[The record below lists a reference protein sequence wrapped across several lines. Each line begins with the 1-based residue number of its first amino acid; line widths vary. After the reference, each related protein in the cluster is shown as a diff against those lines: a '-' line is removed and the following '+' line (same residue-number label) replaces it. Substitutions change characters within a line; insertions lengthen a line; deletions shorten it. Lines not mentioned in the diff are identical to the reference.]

1 MKLHLDKK
9 LFRQAVQF
17 TSDQMQI
24 PAIFV
29 EKDYWVTYA
38 LFIIFNDKI
47 GSDTVFKGGTA
58 LSKCYNIIERFSEDI
73 DLVVL
78 RREGE
83 SNNKLTAKIRTISS
97 VVSNILPEI
106 EIAGLT
112 HKMGMN
118 RKTAHTYNKEFKGDF
133 GQIRDAIVVE
143 ATWLGYFE
151 PYTNKSVCSF
161 VGEMMMKN
169 KQSEIAKEQDLLP
182 FNVLVLEPSRTICE
196 KIMSLV
202 RFSYGEEPITDLKNK
217 IRHVYDLNQLLSEK
231 ELLNFLKSKE
241 FDSMLLKVAQDDVA
255 SFKNNNEWLRN
266 HPVDSMIFGNP
277 EKMWSNL
284 KIVYDSD
291 FKNLVYGSFPNEAE
305 LLNTLILLCHLRK
318 KGQNNL
324 VNDSKHLILP
334 I

>member
-9 LFRQAVQF
+9 LFRQAIQF

-38 LFIIFNDKI
+38 LFTIFNDKI

-83 SNNKLTAKIRTISS
+83 SNNKLTTKIRTISN
-97 VVSNILPEI
+97 VVSNVLPEI

-118 RKTAHTYNKEFKGDF
+118 RKTAHSYNKEFKGDY

-151 PYTNKSVCSF
+151 PHITKSVCSF
-161 VGEMMMKN
+161 IGEMMMN
-169 KQSEIAKEQDLLP
+169 NEQREIAKEQNLLP

-202 RFSYGEEPITDLKNK
+202 RFSYGENPITDLKNK
-217 IRHVYDLNQLLSEK
+217 IRHVYDLNQLLSVK
-231 ELLNFLKSKE
+231 ELLTYFKSKE
-241 FDSMLLKVAQDDVA
+241 FDIMLLKVAQDDVA
-255 SFKNNNEWLRN
+255 SFKNNNEWLKN
-266 HPVDSMIFGNP
+266 HPINSLIFENP
-277 EKMWSNL
+277 AKVWTDL
-284 KIVYDSD
+284 KIVYESD
-291 FKNLVYGSFPNEAE
+291 FKNLVYGSFPDETE
-305 LLNTLILLCHLRK
+305 LLNTLILIQERIKTIDWNIKLENK
-318 KGQNNL
+318 
-324 VNDSKHLILP
+324 
-334 I
+334 

>member
-24 PAIFV
+24 PPIFV

-38 LFIIFNDKI
+38 LFTIFNDKI
-47 GSDTVFKGGTA
+47 GSDTIFKGGTA

-78 RREGE
+78 RRDDE
-83 SNNKLTAKIRTISS
+83 SNNKLTTKIRTISK
-97 VVSNILPEI
+97 VVSNVLPEI

-112 HKMGMN
+112 HKKGMN
-118 RKTAHTYNKEFKGDF
+118 RKTAHSYDKEFKGNY
-133 GQIRDAIVVE
+133 GQVRDAIVVE

-151 PYTNKSVCSF
+151 PYTTKSVCSF
-161 VGEMMMKN
+161 VGEMMMYN
-169 KQSEIAKEQDLLP
+169 EQSEIAKEQDLLP

-202 RFSYGEEPITDLKNK
+202 RFSYTEEPITDLKNK
-217 IRHVYDLNQLLSEK
+217 IRHIYDLNQLLSEE
-231 ELLNFLKSKE
+231 ELLTFFKSEE
-241 FDSMLLKVAQDDVA
+241 FEKMLLKVAQDDVA
-255 SFKNNNEWLRN
+255 SFKNNNDWLNN

-277 EKMWSNL
+277 EKVWNL
-284 KIVYDSD
+284 LKNTYNSD
-291 FKNLVYGSFPNEAE
+291 FMNLVYGSFPNETE
-305 LLNTLILLCHLRK
+305 LLNTLILIK
-318 KGQNNL
+318 KRIASIDWN
-324 VNDSKHLILP
+324 IEM
-334 I
+334 

>member
-38 LFIIFNDKI
+38 LFTIFNDKI

-83 SNNKLTAKIRTISS
+83 SNNKLTTKIRTISN
-97 VVSNILPEI
+97 VVSNVLPEI

-118 RKTAHTYNKEFKGDF
+118 RKTAHSYNKEFKGNY
-133 GQIRDAIVVE
+133 GQVRDAIVVE

-151 PYTNKSVCSF
+151 PYTTKSVCSF
-161 VGEMMMKN
+161 VGEMMTSN
-169 KQSEIAKEQDLLP
+169 RQSDIAKEQDLLP

-202 RFSYGEEPITDLKNK
+202 RFSYGENPITDLKNK
-217 IRHVYDLNQLLSEK
+217 IRHVYDLNQLLSVK
-231 ELLNFLKSKE
+231 ELLTFFKSKE
-241 FDSMLLKVAQDDVA
+241 FDIMLLKVAQDDVV
-255 SFKNNNEWLRN
+255 SFKNNNEWLKN
-266 HPVDSMIFGNP
+266 HPVNSLIFENP
-277 EKMWSNL
+277 EKVWSDL
-284 KIVYDSD
+284 KIVYESD
-291 FKNLVYGSFPNEAE
+291 FKNLVYGSFPNETE
-305 LLNTLILLCHLRK
+305 LLNTLILIK
-318 KGQNNL
+318 KRIASIDWNIKL
-324 VNDSKHLILP
+324 EKK
-334 I
+334 

>member
-38 LFIIFNDKI
+38 LFTIFNDKI

-83 SNNKLTAKIRTISS
+83 SNNKLTTKIRTISS
-97 VVSNILPEI
+97 VVRNVLPEI

-118 RKTAHTYNKEFKGDF
+118 RKTAHTYNKEFEGDF
-133 GQIRDAIVVE
+133 GQVRDAIVVE

-151 PYTNKSVCSF
+151 PYTTKSVCSF
-161 VGEMMMKN
+161 VGEMMIN
-169 KQSEIAKEQDLLP
+169 NGQSEIAKEQDLLP

-231 ELLNFLKSKE
+231 ELLSFFKSKE
-241 FDSMLLKVAQDDVA
+241 FDNMLLKVAQDDVV

-266 HPVDSMIFGNP
+266 HPVDSMIFGTP
-277 EKMWSNL
+277 EKVWSDL
-284 KIVYDSD
+284 KTIYDSD
-291 FKNLVYGSFPNEAE
+291 FKNLVYGSFPNETE
-305 LLNTLILLCHLRK
+305 LLNTLFLIK
-318 KGQNNL
+318 KRIASINWN
-324 VNDSKHLILP
+324 VAFPKNRTV
-334 I
+334 

>member
-9 LFRQAVQF
+9 LFRQAIQF

-38 LFIIFNDKI
+38 LFTIFNNEI

-58 LSKCYNIIERFSEDI
+58 LSKCYNIIKRFSEDI

-83 SNNKLTAKIRTISS
+83 SNNKLTTKIKTISN
-97 VVSNILPEI
+97 VVSNVLPEI

-118 RKTAHTYNKEFKGDF
+118 RKTAHSYNKEFKGEY
-133 GQIRDAIVVE
+133 GQVRDAIVVE

-151 PYTNKSVCSF
+151 PYTTKSICSF
-161 VGEMMMKN
+161 VGEMMIN
-169 KQSEIAKEQDLLP
+169 NEQSGIAKEQDLLP

-202 RFSYGEEPITDLKNK
+202 RFSYGENPITDLKNK
-217 IRHVYDLNQLLSEK
+217 IRHEYDLNELHSVE
-231 ELLNFLKSKE
+231 ELLIVFKSE
-241 FDSMLLKVAQDDVA
+241 EYDILLLKVAQDDVV
-255 SFKNNNEWLRN
+255 SFKNNNEWLRT
-266 HPVDSMIFGNP
+266 HPVNSLIFKSP
-277 EKMWSNL
+277 EKVWSDL
-284 KIVYDSD
+284 KIVYESD
-291 FKNLVYGSFPNEAE
+291 FKNLVYGTFPNELE
-305 LLNTLILLCHLRK
+305 LLNTLILIQKRIESIDWNIKLEK
-318 KGQNNL
+318 E
-324 VNDSKHLILP
+324 
-334 I
+334 